1 MHLLQADIGAQ
12 IFNYGGL
19 LLACLIVYAST
30 GFFFAFF
37 VPSGAV
43 LFSAGVLA
51 ATGAIPHNIYV
62 VSLALT
68 LASIAGSWT
77 GYLFGRSIGPRLYQR
92 KDSAF
97 FKKQHLY
104 SAEAVYKK
112 YGVWATSISFFLPI
126 VRSFSPVIAGIGKLS
141 FLRFNLGATLGS
153 FCWIVS
159 FVGVGYFIGM
169 RPEIKPYL
177 GYIVTAFICLVT
189 IPVVIRIIRS
199 LRKASSESR

>member
-1 MHLLQADIGAQ
+1 MYLLQADIGSQ

-19 LLACLIVYAST
+19 FLACLIVYAST

-51 ATGAIPHNIYV
+51 ATGSIPHNIYV
-62 VSLALT
+62 VTLILI

-77 GYLFGRSIGPRLYQR
+77 GYGFGRSIGPRLYQR

-141 FLRFNLGATLGS
+141 FLRFNIGAATGS
-153 FCWIVS
+153 LCWVVA
-159 FVGVGYFIGM
+159 FVGAGYIIGM

-177 GYIVTAFICLVT
+177 GYIVTGFICLVT

-199 LRKASSESR
+199 LRSASPER